1 MGFLAETDR
10 DDIMHRQ
17 HHPSTRC
24 YICGKPMA
32 ARCDATKKDGKPCN
46 LPMCEEHRNRV
57 ADDLD
62 VDVCG
67 FHNRPG
73 HIAQAIENR
82 AKREEA
88 REYFIDKYSRANFR
102 VVPGHWPDFSTK
114 EEVDEWFVDLE
125 AFSSFINMKR

>member
-1 MGFLAETDR
+1 
-10 DDIMHRQ
+10 
-17 HHPSTRC
+17 
-24 YICGKPMA
+24 
-32 ARCDATKKDGKPCN
+32 
-46 LPMCEEHRNRV
+46 MCEEHRNRV

-114 EEVDEWFVDLE
+114 EEVDEWFYEKIKRAIRVEKFL
-125 AFSSFINMKR
+125 MKRCLSCAWIDEIYTKV

>member
-1 MGFLAETDR
+1 
-10 DDIMHRQ
+10 
-17 HHPSTRC
+17 
-24 YICGKPMA
+24 
-32 ARCDATKKDGKPCN
+32 
-46 LPMCEEHRNRV
+46 MCEEHRNRV